1 MICSILRSPVL
12 RSLQY
17 MSTFHPKSGDIYVG
31 VVCVHLCV
39 ISQARFS
46 LYLSWSVIR
55 YRGLLVTP
63 VFNP

>member
-31 VVCVHLCV
+31 VVCD
-39 ISQARFS
+39 ISGKVLTVFVLECHKVPRPFS
-46 LYLSWSVIR
+46 D
-55 YRGLLVTP
+55 TC
-63 VFNP
+63 F